1 MAMNVSRLR
10 ADVDSGRTGDKT
22 PGHDPAAAPLGTDE
36 EAAGTPVPSD
46 IAEQVR
52 AREVRS
58 DGDQLARQNAT
69 PSYEE
74 TLRSGRAT
82 SRVGLFWLVLAI
94 CVVLAALGFTWLV
107 FG

>member
-1 MAMNVSRLR
+1 MF
-10 ADVDSGRTGDKT
+10 ADCAQTSTR
-22 PGHDPAAAPLGTDE
+22 
-36 EAAGTPVPSD
+36 
-46 IAEQVR
+46 
-52 AREVRS
+52 
-58 DGDQLARQNAT
+58 DGEQLARHNAT
-69 PSYEE
+69 PSHEE